1 MPDDRELIA
10 LWELG
15 ADRHPIDRALL
26 LGVWAR
32 PELAPEHLAE
42 LPLGALN
49 AALLRLRAA
58 FFGPRLDAFADCRL
72 CGARTELAPMVDEL
86 LAASVDGDDRD
97 ELAVSAFRFRVPDSR
112 DLAAVV
118 SAPGPETAALA
129 LLDRCCTER
138 PQGGTDSDLAALL
151 ADVEAGLEMLDP
163 AADFEL
169 TLDCGAC
176 GGEWTASLNVPEL
189 LWDEVDGRAR
199 MLLGEVHALAV
210 SYGWTET
217 EILSLS
223 PRRRATYLDLIGG

>member
-15 ADRHPIDRALL
+15 ADRHPVDRALL

-32 PELAPEHLAE
+32 PELAPPGLAD

-49 AALLRLRAA
+49 AALLRLREA
-58 FFGPRLDAFADCRL
+58 FFGPRLDAYADCRL
-72 CGARTELAPMVDEL
+72 CGARTELAPRVDEL

-97 ELAVSAFRFRVPDSR
+97 ELAVSGFRFRVPNSR
-112 DLAAVV
+112 DLAAVA

-129 LLDRCCTER
+129 LLDRCCTGR
-138 PQGGTDSDLAALL
+138 PQGGAESDLAGLL
-151 ADVEAGLEMLDP
+151 GQVEAGLEMLDP

-169 TLDCGAC
+169 ALDCGAC
-176 GGEWTASLNVPEL
+176 GGEWTASLNVAEL
-189 LWDEVDGRAR
+189 LWNEVDGRAR
-199 MLLGEVHALAV
+199 TLLAEVHALAAG
-210 SYGWTET
+210 YGWTEA

-223 PRRRATYLDLIGG
+223 PRRRAAYLDFVGG